1 MRFCSTEISNIR
13 VWKVYI
19 EYFII
24 WGRNRCFAWMD
35 SRQTRG
41 NKRNRSLWGKNSKF
55 LVTLDQPKSLIIKK
69 GCFKSW
75 LFTLNSS
82 ILSLQT
88 YFERNRKLRHESAVQ
103 DFCPRLHVSY
113 DRGIP
118 NSWHLK
124 LQQLIFWVAERTIPW
139 CFGYFFCVCV
149 CVFYFWTTLETAN
162 MKQTSKSAAYFQ
174 T

>member
-13 VWKVYI
+13 VGKVYM

-24 WGRNRCFAWMD
+24 WVRNRCFAWMD

-41 NKRNRSLWGKNSKF
+41 SKRNRSLWRKNSKF

-69 GCFKSW
+69 GCFKAW

-88 YFERNRKLRHESAVQ
+88 YFERNRKLRHDPAVP
-103 DFCPRLHVSY
+103 DFCPRLHDSD

-118 NSWHLK
+118 DSLHLK
-124 LQQLIFWVAERTIPW
+124 LQQLISGQQTELYPGTLARFLCLISERH
-139 CFGYFFCVCV
+139 
-149 CVFYFWTTLETAN
+149 
-162 MKQTSKSAAYFQ
+162 
-174 T
+174 

>member
-13 VWKVYI
+13 VGKVYI

-69 GCFKSW
+69 GCFKAW

-82 ILSLQT
+82 IHKADIT
-88 YFERNRKLRHESAVQ
+88 KKEKRKLAWPWIRQSFAKWLNFLKVAWRSVKLLIYSTAHIQ
-103 DFCPRLHVSY
+103 DDKRDICYTYMYIV
-113 DRGIP
+113 
-118 NSWHLK
+118 
-124 LQQLIFWVAERTIPW
+124 
-139 CFGYFFCVCV
+139 
-149 CVFYFWTTLETAN
+149 
-162 MKQTSKSAAYFQ
+162 M
-174 T
+174 